1 MVGKLD
7 GVGVSRNKSMDFL
20 IFIGVVTLM
29 EITLLVEIILIIL
42 EVQKIFK

>member
-1 MVGKLD
+1 MVGKLN
-7 GVGVSRNKSMDFL
+7 GIGVSRNKLKDFL

-42 EVQKIFK
+42 EVQKVFK